1 MKCLTTAAHRPIGVL
16 SDMDRV
22 FNRFFETGN
31 LPVHQG
37 FAVDI
42 AECEDGYRVIAD
54 LPGFTS
60 EEVDVRVED
69 NCLVIEAKTERAQE
83 EEKEGTQYN
92 WRVRERFA
100 GNFKRS
106 FVLPDEVDRASIEAE
121 MKNGCLSVD
130 LKRRPETKP
139 FSIKVKS

>member
-1 MKCLTTAAHRPIGVL
+1 MKCLTTTHRPIGVL
-16 SDMDRV
+16 NDMDRV
-22 FNRFFETGN
+22 FNRFFDTGN

-42 AECEDGYRVIAD
+42 AENEDGYLVTAD

-60 EEVDVRVED
+60 EEVNVRVED
-69 NCLVIEAKTERAQE
+69 NCLVVEAKSERNQE
-83 EEKEGTQYN
+83 EEGSEKQYN
-92 WRVRERFA
+92 WCIRERFT
-100 GNFKRS
+100 GNVKRS

-121 MKNGCLSVD
+121 MKNGCLSVA

-139 FSIKVKS
+139 FSIQVKG